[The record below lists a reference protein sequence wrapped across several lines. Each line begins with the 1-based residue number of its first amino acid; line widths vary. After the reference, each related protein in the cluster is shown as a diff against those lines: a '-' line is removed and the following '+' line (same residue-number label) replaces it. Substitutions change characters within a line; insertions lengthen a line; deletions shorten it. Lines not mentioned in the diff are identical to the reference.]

1 MWRSPTATTLRYRFG
16 TGRVDDRGNTRK
28 EEQMHKLRRLL
39 LALAAVSALSAIAVV
54 PALGVTD
61 RPVIND
67 LIHFAD
73 PPGPLDTWCGSVEGR
88 YSDAGVEHY
97 MQDAS
102 GNFIDTLRVT
112 SVFTAES
119 TGKSLES
126 NGTGTAR
133 SVGPIDNGDGT
144 ISLVTHFT
152 GLTLQFRIPNGPV
165 LKDANGKP
173 ILGAGEL
180 TTTDVFDA
188 ATGDYITTTES
199 WHGPH
204 PVRDGVDIC
213 GPSIA
218 YLLDP

>member
-1 MWRSPTATTLRYRFG
+1 
-16 TGRVDDRGNTRK
+16 
-28 EEQMHKLRRLL
+28 MHKLRRLL
-39 LALAAVSALSAIAVV
+39 LALGTVSALSAIAVV
-54 PALGVTD
+54 PAFGVSG
-61 RPVIND
+61 RPVVNE

-73 PPGPLDTWCGSVEGR
+73 APGALDTWCGSVEGR
-88 YSDAGVEHY
+88 YSDRGVEHY

-102 GNFIDTLRVT
+102 GNFIDTLHFT

-119 TGKSLES
+119 TGKSLEA

-144 ISLVTHFT
+144 ISFVTHFT
-152 GLTLQFRIPNGPV
+152 GLALQFKIPNGPV
-165 LKDANGKP
+165 LQDANGKP
-173 ILGAGEL
+173 LIGAGEV

-188 ATGDYITTTES
+188 VTGEYITTIES